1 MRRLAVG
8 FLASTVLVTVALA
21 GSPDAPVGG
30 KPADEK
36 VVRLGGCMV
45 AVPSPSETGRDSGVS
60 GWMTSDMDWYAD
72 CVSREPNPALRS
84 KLAGMLRSVAPG
96 QLQRRRAVQRDP
108 TARGKGD

>member
-1 MRRLAVG
+1 MRRLAVA

-36 VVRLGGCMV
+36 LVRLGGCMV
-45 AVPSPSETGRDSGVS
+45 AVPSPSGTGRDSGVS
-60 GWMTSDMDWYAD
+60 GWLTNDKDWYAD

-84 KLAGMLRSVAPG
+84 KLAGMLRSVAPSP
-96 QLQRRRAVQRDP
+96 LQRRRGVQRDP
-108 TARGKGD
+108 ATLGKGD